1 MKRESIVRIVLACA
15 SFVLVLIG
23 TLAYAS
29 AQQSAL
35 NEREARR
42 LIAQVAGSELPESA
56 VRVTSI
62 SALGSAATVEAEVTT
77 TFRFARGEG
86 GRWRVAEIRTG
97 PNRWEDVELLT
108 AALNEQKRARAQA
121 ELETMAAAL
130 QAFRR
135 ERGFYVVADSHAVLI
150 DHLAPRY
157 LPRIIRIDP
166 WHRPY
171 EYTGARDRFQLR
183 SAGADGRAGTPDDVI
198 IQG

>member
-15 SFVLVLIG
+15 SFVFFALVG
-23 TLAYAS
+23 TLAYAG
-29 AQQSAL
+29 AQGAL
-35 NEREARR
+35 DEREARR

-62 SALGSAATVEAEVTT
+62 SAFGSSATVEAEVTT
-77 TFRFARGEG
+77 AFRFARGEG

-97 PNRWEDVELLT
+97 PQRWENVELLL
-108 AALNEQKRARAQA
+108 AAVNEQKRARAQA

-130 QAFRR
+130 RSFRS

-183 SAGADGRAGTPDDVI
+183 SAGADGTPGTPDDVI